1 MKIARITRKGQA
13 ALRNDRAQGTV
24 LLITELASR
33 TGPIERDHLADLVT
47 ELLDHF
53 GSPEAAV
60 TALRAGLVNLEKL

>member
-1 MKIARITRKGQA
+1 MKIAKITRKGRA

-33 TGPIERDHLADLVT
+33 TGPIERDHLAELVT

-53 GSPEAAV
+53 GSAEAAV
-60 TALRAGLVNLEKL
+60 AALRAGLVNLERI